1 MKDFI
6 DELKEDLSK
15 YIVELTIGEQRY
27 LYTTKEEYIGVTL
40 TKSQVY
46 NYYTKQ
52 VELVDFNEVT
62 SYGFDG
68 DENSNKDLAL
78 KRLQEINEDLSNCS
92 YKFETENNIKR
103 FYFNEFVDRNEF
115 LLCKFFDFSI
125 DLVHLAED
133 KIPNDRKEYVFG
145 VFKKHIDENIKSSLE
160 ELEEFKNEV
169 EEDDIED
176 IDSIVEIF
184 KNTSD
189 EVTFDGIET
198 FTDLFNYWPPL
209 LLPAPNLIY
218 DNMSNISTFKKF
230 VDSSLYEMGQN
241 NCKDSPG
248 KNVKTIDVIK
258 NVNGNDTYHI
268 IEAIEDYQSKN
279 KNFISVNKL
288 KEILKK
294 NNL

>member
-1 MKDFI
+1 
-6 DELKEDLSK
+6 
-15 YIVELTIGEQRY
+15 
-27 LYTTKEEYIGVTL
+27 
-40 TKSQVY
+40 
-46 NYYTKQ
+46 
-52 VELVDFNEVT
+52 LVDFNEVT